1 MTGETEEPERLDAP
15 NQQVVRE
22 DGSGPADE
30 GSGGAPAPSE
40 AERLDA
46 MTKAQLIEEAA
57 ARGVDV
63 DPASTKAEIRS
74 ALDAPQ
80 EPA

>member
-1 MTGETEEPERLDAP
+1 MTDRERLDAP

-30 GSGGAPAPSE
+30 GTGGAAASPAPPDP
-40 AERLDA
+40 LDD
-46 MTKAQLIEEAA
+46 MTKDELLAEAT

-63 DPASTKAEIRS
+63 DASATKADIKDAIRG
-74 ALDAPQ
+74 A
-80 EPA
+80 